1 MSPEGSFG
9 LLHPNVTPDAVNPA
23 AFEVQETA
31 DERGRDREVL
41 EMIPK
46 GRGQAAPRQAEHVS
60 AEGFPIDCPR
70 EKWSKYK
77 GILVRR
83 LRFGRLLTIRSSTI
97 EIEAHSL
104 SCVAEKSELELF
116 CRSQGPKWEENMKHH
131 LKAAL
136 AAAVIV
142 AAPVLAQAETVIRV
156 TLQLPE
162 THSLGQNWNA
172 FKEIVEEKSGG
183 ELTVQLFPSAQLF
196 KDKEVP
202 GAVGSGAVEAG
213 SAFLGRFTG
222 AVPAV
227 DVVNLPF
234 FFRDEAH
241 LRAAVA
247 TGSPMRN
254 VLDAA
259 VLKETGAKV
268 LWWQAFGRNVYLSN
282 GSAIRTPADLSN
294 QKVRTYGKV
303 LGWTVEA
310 LGGAPTLMSGSK
322 QFLAY
327 QQGAVDVGMTGAS
340 AVKSRKL
347 FEVMDHMTLSYD
359 SAIEFVAVMNNDFF
373 EGLSPEHQ
381 QIVSEAAATVEQQLR
396 DAIYAEEDAIVEE
409 MRGQMTVV
417 ELTDEERQQWV
428 DATSSV
434 AQRFVDDAGETAA
447 EVISAVSG
455 M

>member
-1 MSPEGSFG
+1 MRRT
-9 LLHPNVTPDAVNPA
+9 LTAALVATAILTLPA
-23 AFEVQETA
+23 A
-31 DERGRDREVL
+31 
-41 EMIPK
+41 
-46 GRGQAAPRQAEHVS
+46 
-60 AEGFPIDCPR
+60 
-70 EKWSKYK
+70 
-77 GILVRR
+77 
-83 LRFGRLLTIRSSTI
+83 
-97 EIEAHSL
+97 
-104 SCVAEKSELELF
+104 
-116 CRSQGPKWEENMKHH
+116 
-131 LKAAL
+131 
-136 AAAVIV
+136 
-142 AAPVLAQAETVIRV
+142 AQAETVIRV

-172 FKEIVEEKSGG
+172 FKEIIEEKSGG
-183 ELTVQLFPSAQLF
+183 DLKLQLFPSAQLY

-202 GAVGSGAVEAG
+202 EAVGTGAVEAG

-227 DVVNLPF
+227 DVVSLPF

-247 TGSPMRN
+247 TGSPMRS

-259 VLKETGAKV
+259 ILKETNAKI
-268 LWWQAFGRNVYLSN
+268 LWWQAFGRNIYLSN
-282 GSAIRTPADLSN
+282 DSAIRVPADLKN
-294 QKVRTYGKV
+294 KKVRTYGKV

-373 EGLSPEHQ
+373 EGLSAAHQ
-381 QIVSEAAATVEQQLR
+381 KIVLDAAAEVEQQLR
-396 DAIYAEEDAIVEE
+396 DAIYAQEDGNVKE
-409 MRGQMTVV
+409 MRSKMTVV
-417 ELTDEERQQWV
+417 DLTAAEREQWV
-428 DATSSV
+428 DATKSV
-434 AQRFVDDAGETAA
+434 VQRFVDDAGPTAA
-447 EVISAVSG
+447 EVVSAVTG

>member
-1 MSPEGSFG
+1 MRK
-9 LLHPNVTPDAVNPA
+9 LLN
-23 AFEVQETA
+23 
-31 DERGRDREVL
+31 
-41 EMIPK
+41 
-46 GRGQAAPRQAEHVS
+46 
-60 AEGFPIDCPR
+60 
-70 EKWSKYK
+70 
-77 GILVRR
+77 
-83 LRFGRLLTIRSSTI
+83 
-97 EIEAHSL
+97 
-104 SCVAEKSELELF
+104 
-116 CRSQGPKWEENMKHH
+116 
-131 LKAAL
+131 AAL
-136 AAAVIV
+136 AATLLMGAPLV
-142 AAPVLAQAETVIRV
+142 AHADTTIRV

-162 THSLGQNWNA
+162 THSLGQNWMA
-172 FKEIVEEKSGG
+172 FKNIIEDKSGG
-183 ELTVQLFPSAQLF
+183 ELTVQLFPSAQLY

-202 GAVGSGAVEAG
+202 EAVGTGAVEAG

-234 FFRDEAH
+234 LFRDEAH
-241 LRAAVA
+241 LRGAVA

-282 GSAIRTPADLSN
+282 GSAIRTPANLEN

-347 FEVMDHMTLSYD
+347 HEVMDHMTLSYD

-373 EGLSPEHQ
+373 ESLSSDHQ
-381 QIVSEAAATVEQQLR
+381 KIILDAAATVEQQLR
-396 DAIYAEEDAIVEE
+396 DAIYAEEDAIVDE
-409 MRGQMTVV
+409 MRGLMTVV
-417 ELTDEERQQWV
+417 ELTGAERQLWV
-428 DATSSV
+428 DATRSV
-434 AQRFVDDAGETAA
+434 AQRFIDDAGPTAA
-447 EVISAVSG
+447 EVVSAVSG